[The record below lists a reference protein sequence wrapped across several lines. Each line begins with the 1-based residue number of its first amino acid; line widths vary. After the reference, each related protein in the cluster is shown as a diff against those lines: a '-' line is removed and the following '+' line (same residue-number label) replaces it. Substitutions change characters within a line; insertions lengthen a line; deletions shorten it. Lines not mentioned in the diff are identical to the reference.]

1 MRGEHTLSADLEFD
15 LEDWTIEGTHYEEE
29 FRDAVE
35 TVREDH
41 DAKVLVDADE
51 LYKIRVR
58 WNDPTDEI
66 RFDFYGISETFR
78 LVDED
83 GGDD

>member
-1 MRGEHTLSADLEFD
+1 MRGEHRLSADLDFETD
-15 LEDWTIEGTHYEEE
+15 DDWVIEDTEYAEE

-41 DAKVLVDADE
+41 DAEVMVDANDMYQ
-51 LYKIRVR
+51 LRVR

-66 RFDFYGISETFR
+66 RFDVYGISETFR
-78 LVDED
+78 LVE
-83 GGDD
+83 GGEA